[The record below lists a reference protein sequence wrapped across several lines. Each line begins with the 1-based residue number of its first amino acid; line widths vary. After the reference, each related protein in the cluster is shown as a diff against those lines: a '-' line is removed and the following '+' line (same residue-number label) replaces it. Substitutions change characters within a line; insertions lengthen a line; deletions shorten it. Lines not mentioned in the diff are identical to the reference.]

1 MVLAEKAEGN
11 GEIHNARG
19 CLDSLSKLM
28 GWNENKEIDYHS
40 KISVE
45 SLIEKIE
52 I

>member
-1 MVLAEKAEGN
+1 MVLAEKTEGN

-19 CLDSLSKLM
+19 SLDSLSKLM
-28 GWNENKEIDYHS
+28 RWDENKEIDYHS